1 MWSRNV
7 RATPPRPERAPTDD
21 EDDDFF
27 GDYEDEYY
35 RPRQEYD

>member
-1 MWSRNV
+1 MWSGSV

-21 EDDDFF
+21 EDDDSFDDF
-27 GDYEDEYY
+27 EDEYY